1 MKKLRHV
8 DCQIGRYSKSDLLRP
23 NISCMLIIYVFID
36 ALFRRF
42 RASWLTQFYAITWR
56 AWLSVL
62 KEPMLIRVRLSQTIV
77 SLKVV
82 MVINLRSFYE

>member
-1 MKKLRHV
+1 MKKLQHV
-8 DCQIGRYSKSDLLRP
+8 DYQIGRYSKSDLWRA
-23 NISCMLIIYVFID
+23 NISCMLIVFFID

-77 SLKVV
+77 SLEVI
-82 MVINLRSFYE
+82 MVIILRSFYE